1 MREVLKQK
9 NHHHH
14 NNGPCGAA
22 FAATTAALMPEQAGS
37 AEQQGRSQKHIY
49 LHMLMLQDMLTVKR
63 SSISFYFMYMALLYC
78 MDHGDDIVAPA

>member
-1 MREVLKQK
+1 MAHVGQPLLQQL
-9 NHHHH
+9 
-14 NNGPCGAA
+14 
-22 FAATTAALMPEQAGS
+22 AALMPEQAGS